1 MSFNFDEVIDR
12 VGTHSSKW
20 DTMEAKYGVSPK
32 NGIAM
37 WVADMDFRAPQV
49 VQDALAGALKH
60 GVHGYFGDDSEYR
73 NALVSWMKRRHHWD
87 VQPDWIVNATGLGNA
102 LSLCIRSFSEPGE
115 GIIVFAPVYHAFAR
129 IINATDRQIVES
141 ELVQRDGRYYMDLD
155 ALAASLTGSEKMIIF
170 CSPHNP
176 GGRVWSP
183 DELRQLADFC
193 EQYDLILVSDE
204 VHNDLVYKGHQH
216 HVLASAVPSIH
227 HRLVTLVATTK
238 TFNLAGCMIGSM
250 VASDHALRNRL
261 AHVAAASAGGR
272 SFNRIGMLM
281 CTAAWQGGDA
291 WLDELIDYLSENK
304 RIFED
309 GVGKISGLRAMQ
321 IEATYLCWVDFTN
334 TGMDREEF
342 TRRVEQV
349 AQIAVNHGNTFGAGG
364 DTFLRFNIACRRQLV
379 IEAVNRLTRAFSD
392 LQ

>member
-1 MSFNFDEVIDR
+1 MSVNFDEVIDR

-73 NALVSWMKRRHHWD
+73 AALVSWMKRRHQWD

-102 LSLCIRSFSEPGE
+102 LSLCIRTFSEPGE
-115 GIIVFAPVYHAFAR
+115 GIIIFSPVYHSFAR
-129 IINATDRQIVES
+129 IINATDRSIVES

-183 DELRQLADFC
+183 DELLRLANFC

-204 VHNDLVYKGHQH
+204 VHNDLVYKSYQH
-216 HVLASAVPSIH
+216 HVLARAVPSIH

-261 AHVAAASAGGR
+261 AHVAAATAGGR

-291 WLDELIDYLSENK
+291 WLEELIDYLSENK

-309 GVGKISGLRAMQ
+309 GVEKIPGLRAMQ
-321 IEATYLCWVDFTN
+321 IEATYLCWIDFTN
-334 TGMDREEF
+334 TGVDRVEF

-379 IEAVNRLTRAFSD
+379 IEAVDRLTRAFSN